1 MKNWLNYIAQE
12 EWGGKG
18 EENYSEVDIEGK
30 KYRYLR
36 SQTTVENRYL
46 RHQKIGNMI
55 YPEVRQIFTEKQLN
69 YDFVADFRGKY
80 WLANRLF
87 F

>member
-1 MKNWLNYIAQE
+1 MGRKR
-12 EWGGKG
+12 

-46 RHQKIGNMI
+46 RHQN
-55 YPEVRQIFTEKQLN
+55 EAAHEKRLN
-69 YDFVADFRGKY
+69 LVCS
-80 WLANRLF
+80 
-87 F
+87 